1 MSDQKSASRR
11 AQVGRM
17 LANRAGPQQSRGMPM
32 FGYQPVRV
40 VRALLV
46 TLACLVVALASG
58 LPQASADSAQQHQR
72 CHHASTACRH
82 ERASAEHAA
91 RKAQQTAR
99 KAADQA
105 AKAAAKTVDREP
117 RRTTTPVVTPPPQH
131 PGTVTAPPSR
141 STSTPSS
148 TATVSPTGH
157 PAAPSAAA
165 PFAAAPLPVAPLPVA
180 PFTVGSV
187 NPAPPSRSTL
197 PETATRTVSVR
208 SSTPGTRSKSTAFA
222 APFDAPGSKSLLGID
237 DSPLLGAILAL
248 LALAVTVMVAS
259 AGRRGRRTH

>member
-1 MSDQKSASRR
+1 
-11 AQVGRM
+11 M

-32 FGYQPVRV
+32 FRYQPVRV

-46 TLACLVVALASG
+46 TLVCLVVALASG

-72 CHHASTACRH
+72 CHHSSTACRH
-82 ERASAEHAA
+82 ERASAELTA

-105 AKAAAKTVDREP
+105 AKAAAKTVYREP
-117 RRTTTPVVTPPPQH
+117 RRTTTPVITPPPQH
-131 PGTVTAPPSR
+131 SGTVTAPPSR

-157 PAAPSAAA
+157 PAAPSAAAPFAAA

-237 DSPLLGAILAL
+237 DSRLLGAVLAL

>member
-1 MSDQKSASRR
+1 MSDQKSASRPR
-11 AQVGRM
+11 QVGKM

-32 FGYQPVRV
+32 FRYQPVRV

-58 LPQASADSAQQHQR
+58 LPQASADSAQHDQR
-72 CHHASTACRH
+72 CHHSSTACRQ
-82 ERASAEHAA
+82 ERIRAEHA
-91 RKAQQTAR
+91 RKAQQ
-99 KAADQA
+99 AAAAAAAANRA

-117 RRTTTPVVTPPPQH
+117 RRTTTHVVTPPPQH
-131 PGTVTAPPSR
+131 SGTATAPPITP
-141 STSTPSS
+141 TSIPGS
-148 TATVSPTGH
+148 TATASTQSPTGH

-165 PFAAAPLPVAPLPVA
+165 PFAAAPLPVAP
-180 PFTVGSV
+180 FTVGSV
-187 NPAPPSRSTL
+187 NPAPPSHSTL

-208 SSTPGTRSKSTAFA
+208 SSTPGTRSKSAAFA

-237 DSPLLGAILAL
+237 DSPLLGAVLAL